1 MDYSSQEPNFRD
13 DFNYPSL
20 NRKDL
25 MSLDTIK
32 DKDFPKKK
40 K

>member
-1 MDYSSQEPNFRD
+1 MFDYNLNPNFSD

-32 DKDFPKKK
+32 EKVEIIDK
-40 K
+40 